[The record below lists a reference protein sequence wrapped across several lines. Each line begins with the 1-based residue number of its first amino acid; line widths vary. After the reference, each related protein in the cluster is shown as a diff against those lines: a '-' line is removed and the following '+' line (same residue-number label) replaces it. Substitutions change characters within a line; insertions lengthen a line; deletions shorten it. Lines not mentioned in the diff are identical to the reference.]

1 MELGKACLVWADPL
15 FKDCQEMISLLSSR
29 EQVLV
34 EDVKL
39 LEERLSALRE
49 DLEELE
55 LEEPVKESN
64 VPADLFED
72 ILEMPK
78 SKNDLNL
85 VVGAN
90 GSTGVSTFAPNTGL
104 IK

>member
-1 MELGKACLVWADPL
+1 
-15 FKDCQEMISLLSSR
+15 MIFILSSR

-34 EDVKL
+34 EDVEL
-39 LEERLSALRE
+39 LEETLSALRE

-55 LEEPVKESN
+55 EPVKGSN

-72 ILEMPK
+72 VLEIPK
-78 SKNDLNL
+78 GKNDLNL
-85 VVGAN
+85 VVCGI
-90 GSTGVSTFAPNTGL
+90 GSTEVSTFAPNTGL